1 MRRPSVPLRVYLLLL
16 VLGAMLP
23 GAVLTAILVA
33 QTFAGNR
40 AVIERRLMDAARVDA
55 AAVDRELDAVIRA
68 LQVLASSPSLAADD
82 LQTFREEA
90 ARLELAQPGWYTV
103 LLLSPEGQQ
112 IVSTRLPRGAPL
124 PAVREPAS
132 VREVVR
138 RKAGV
143 VGVLAAGPPS
153 GPGYRF
159 AVRVPVLRDGDVR
172 YVLSAVI
179 EASFVQQFIT
189 STLPV
194 AEEWTRAVLDSAA
207 TLVARSRDPE
217 RFVGQPA
224 SPSFRERILS
234 GTSDVFPEK
243 AMDGTSVYATI
254 ARGKYGW
261 VATIVVPRAVLDAPV
276 RGSTFALVVGGAF
289 LMLGTLTALLL
300 VSRRLSRDLDAV
312 ATAADAVAEGRQ
324 VVDADAPAHVA
335 ETYRLQES
343 LRAAAHLL
351 DHRQR
356 ERDEEVER
364 AQAARH
370 EAEHANQTKD
380 QFLAVLGHELR
391 NPLAPAMTAL
401 ELMKQRDPHAF
412 ERERQVLERQ
422 VGHMVR
428 LVNDLLDVASLA
440 RGKVALKRRRFE
452 FREAVDRAVDMAR
465 PLLERQGHSLR
476 LDVPLSGMP
485 IDGDEDRVVQV
496 LANLLTNAAKYT
508 PQPGQI
514 ALTAHTEGV
523 VAVIACEDDGPGI
536 PEEVRATLFAPFA
549 QGPRTLDRAQGGLG
563 LGLALARSLTT
574 LHGGT
579 LELET
584 PASGR
589 GSRFVVRMP
598 LATGDP
604 APAADA
610 DSGAWPMRDG
620 GRRVLVVDDNADACD
635 MLRAVLE
642 RAGHYV
648 SIALDATSALRAAST
663 FEPQVGV
670 LDIGLPGMDGYELAR
685 RLRQSHPLIRLIAVT
700 GYGQP
705 SDTQAAERAG
715 FDRHCTKPVDIST
728 LLDQIEHSD
737 PR

>member
-55 AAVDRELDAVIRA
+55 AAVDRELDAIIRT
-68 LQVLASSPSLAADD
+68 LEVLATSPALAAND
-82 LQTFREEA
+82 LHTFHGEA
-90 ARLELAQPGWYTV
+90 VRLQSGQPGWYTV

-124 PAVREPAS
+124 PEALEPAS
-132 VREVVR
+132 VQEVVR
-138 RKAGV
+138 RAAPV
-143 VGVLAAGPPS
+143 VGVLAPGPPS
-153 GPGYRF
+153 GLGRRF
-159 AVRVPVLRDGDVR
+159 AVRVPVMREGSVR

-179 EASFVQQFIT
+179 EASFMQQFVT
-189 STLPV
+189 SSLPV
-194 AEEWTRAVLDSAA
+194 AEEWTRALLDSSAIV
-207 TLVARSRDPE
+207 LARSRDPE
-217 RFVGQPA
+217 RFIGRPA

-234 GTSDVFPEK
+234 GTTAVFPERSI
-243 AMDGTSVYATI
+243 DGNPVYATL

-261 VATIVVPRAVLDAPV
+261 TATVVVPRGVLDAPV
-276 RGSTFALVVGGAF
+276 RDSTFALAVGGAF
-289 LMLGTLTALLL
+289 LMIGTLAALLL
-300 VSRRLSRDLDAV
+300 VSRRVSRDLDAV
-312 ATAADAVAEGRQ
+312 ASAAEAVAEGRPI
-324 VVDADAPAHVA
+324 ADEPAHVA
-335 ETYRLQES
+335 ETQRLQES
-343 LRAAAHLL
+343 LRAAALLL
-351 DHRQR
+351 DRRQR
-356 ERDEEVER
+356 ERDEEVQR
-364 AQAARH
+364 AQAARR
-370 EAEHANQTKD
+370 EAEHANLTKD
-380 QFLAVLGHELR
+380 QFLAILGHELR

-401 ELMKQRDPHAF
+401 ELMKARDRFVF

-440 RGKVALKRRRFE
+440 RGKVALRKRRFE
-452 FREAVDRAVDMAR
+452 LREAVDRAVDMAR
-465 PLLERQGHSLR
+465 PLLERHRHGLR
-476 LDVPLSGMP
+476 VGVPLSGLT
-485 IDGDEDRVVQV
+485 INGDEDRVVQV

-508 PQPGQI
+508 PEGGQI
-514 ALTAHTEGV
+514 SMSGEAEAG

-536 PEEVRATLFAPFA
+536 PDEVRATLFAPFA

-579 LELET
+579 IELET
-584 PASGR
+584 PPSGR
-589 GSRFVVRMP
+589 GSRFVVRIP

-604 APAADA
+604 APAAVA
-610 DSGAWPMRDG
+610 DPAGWVPRDG
-620 GRRVLVVDDNADACD
+620 GRRVLVVDDSVDACE

-648 SIALDATSALRAAST
+648 AMALDGPSALQAAST
-663 FEPQVGV
+663 FEPQVGI

-685 RLRQSHPLIRLIAVT
+685 QLRRSHPLIRLIALT

-705 SDTQAAERAG
+705 ADAQTAERAG
-715 FDRHCTKPVDIST
+715 FDRHCTKPVEIAS
-728 LLDQIEHSD
+728 LLEQIEGHEA
-737 PR
+737 R

>member
-1 MRRPSVPLRVYLLLL
+1 MRRPSIPLRIYLLLL

-55 AAVDRELDAVIRA
+55 AAVDRELDAAIRA
-68 LQVLASSPSLAADD
+68 LEVLATSPALAADD
-82 LQTFREEA
+82 LPAFHDEA
-90 ARLELAQPGWYTV
+90 ARLQRAQPGWYTV
-103 LLLSPEGQQ
+103 LLLSPEGHQ
-112 IVSTRLPRGAPL
+112 IVSTRLPRGALL
-124 PAVREPAS
+124 PAALEPAS

-138 RKAGV
+138 RKAPV
-143 VGVLAAGPPS
+143 VGVLASGPPS
-153 GPGYRF
+153 GLGRRF
-159 AVRVPVLRDGDVR
+159 GVRVPVLRDGDVR

-179 EASFVQQFIT
+179 EASSLQQIVT
-189 STLPV
+189 SSLPV
-194 AEEWTRAVLDSAA
+194 AEEWTRALLDSSA
-207 TLVARSRDPE
+207 TVVARSRDPE

-224 SPSFRERILS
+224 TASFRERIAS
-234 GTSDVFPEK
+234 GTADLFAEQSI
-243 AMDGTSVYATI
+243 DGTAVYATI

-261 VATIVVPRAVLDAPV
+261 TATVVVPRNVLDAPV
-276 RGSTFALVVGGAF
+276 RGSTFALLVGGAF
-289 LMLGTLTALLL
+289 VMIGTLAALLL
-300 VSRRLSRDLDAV
+300 VSRRLSRDLVAV
-312 ATAADAVAEGRQ
+312 ATAAEAVAEGCPI
-324 VVDADAPAHVA
+324 ADAPVHVA
-335 ETYRLQES
+335 ETHRLQES
-343 LRAAAHLL
+343 LQAAARLL
-351 DHRQR
+351 ERRQR

-364 AQAARH
+364 AQAARR

-401 ELMKQRDPHAF
+401 ELMKLRDPHLF

-440 RGKVALKRRRFE
+440 RGKVALRKRRFE
-452 FREAVDRAVDMAR
+452 LREAVDRAVDMAK
-465 PLLERQGHSLR
+465 PLLERQRHGFRVS
-476 LDVPLSGMP
+476 VPLSGMP

-508 PQPGQI
+508 PEGGQI
-514 ALTAHTEGV
+514 SVNARAENG
-523 VAVIACEDDGPGI
+523 AAIIACEDDGPGI
-536 PEEVRATLFAPFA
+536 PDEVRATLFAPFA

-579 LELET
+579 IDLET

-589 GSRFVVRMP
+589 GSRFVVRIP

-604 APAADA
+604 APAAVTDPA
-610 DSGAWPMRDG
+610 AWPARDR

-648 SIALDATSALRAAST
+648 SIALDARSALRAAST
-663 FEPQVGV
+663 FEPQVGI
-670 LDIGLPGMDGYELAR
+670 LDIGLPGIDGYELAR
-685 RLRQSHPLIRLIAVT
+685 RLRQSHPLIRLIALT

-705 SDTQAAERAG
+705 SDAHAAERAG
-715 FDRHCTKPVDIST
+715 FDRHCTKPVDIAT
-728 LLDQIEHSD
+728 LLEHIEGDDS
-737 PR
+737 R